1 MKKFLFIISILMP
14 ILLSGNSM
22 SDLFYKGNEAY
33 KKGEYK
39 KALSFYELLEQKGVK
54 SDSLFYNMG
63 NSYVQLGKYGYG
75 ILYYE
80 KALVENPN
88 FSNAQENLGLAQTK
102 NIDKI
107 LLTSGKA
114 EMVGSNAIYSFFRLL
129 DFKMLMV
136 IFTVFW
142 AIFWII
148 LAGRKKEIPFFKKTV
163 TIILLIVSFLIFI
176 SVGVLIVGNRYSH
189 SNIDLGVIVESG
201 VTAKDGADEQYRT
214 TFSIHEGIK
223 VHITKEKNGWYQISL
238 PNGNIGWVNSSVC
251 KKI

>member
-1 MKKFLFIISILMP
+1 MRVFLIFISLFFSM
-14 ILLSGNSM
+14 LLTGNSM
-22 SDLFYKGNEAY
+22 NDLFYKGNEAY

-88 FSNAQENLGLAQTK
+88 HTNTQENLELAQAK

-107 LLTSGKA
+107 LLSSGKA
-114 EMVGSNAIYSFFRLL
+114 EMAGSNAMYSFFRLL
-129 DFKMLMV
+129 DFKMLLSV
-136 IFTVFW
+136 FTLFW
-142 AIFWII
+142 LIFWII
-148 LAGRKKEIPFFKKTV
+148 LAGKKRESSFFKKGFSTM
-163 TIILLIVSFLIFI
+163 LLILSFLIFI
-176 SVGVLIVGNRYSH
+176 SIGALIIGNRYSH
-189 SNIDLGVIVESG
+189 FKIELGVIVESE
-201 VTAKDGADEQYRT
+201 VSAKDGADEQYRT
-214 TFSIHEGIK
+214 TFLIHEGIK